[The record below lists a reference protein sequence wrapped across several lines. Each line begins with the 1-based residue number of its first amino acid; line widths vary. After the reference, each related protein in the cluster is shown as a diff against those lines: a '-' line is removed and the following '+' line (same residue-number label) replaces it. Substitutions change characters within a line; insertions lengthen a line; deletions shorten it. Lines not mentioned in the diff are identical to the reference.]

1 MTGFGYF
8 IWSCEVVL
16 KNKPTFFPKQV
27 YFISFLVF
35 STSIMLALAGAK
47 SNMAFV
53 EEFISSN
60 SFFLLSLLKLNCS

>member
-16 KNKPTFFPKQV
+16 KNKPTFFPKRV

-35 STSIMLALAGAK
+35 STSIMLALAGGGRWNNIK
-47 SNMAFV
+47 NKPKWVITFWH
-53 EEFISSN
+53 
-60 SFFLLSLLKLNCS
+60 